1 MVPRLSKSSE
11 FKALYLVI
19 KTYWRSYNLIWV
31 LKIRVMKEH
40 EPAFYILLLLLIL
53 LLIKKSIKIY
63 AAQRE
68 EKLKI

>member
-11 FKALYLVI
+11 FKALYLVT

-40 EPAFYILLLLLIL
+40 EPVFYILLLLF
-53 LLIKKSIKIY
+53 Y
-63 AAQRE
+63 
-68 EKLKI
+68 

>member
-11 FKALYLVI
+11 FKALYLVV

-40 EPAFYILLLLLIL
+40 EPAFYILLLLIL

-63 AAQRE
+63 AGQRE